1 MIGQGR
7 RGAAQETKSACGE
20 RRQAQKT
27 KKAGALVAERRKR
40 VNWLSISP
48 SKLLRT
54 NRQCLDCWAL

>member
-7 RGAAQETKSACGE
+7 GGSAQETTSACGE
-20 RRQAQKT
+20 RRHEQKT
-27 KKAGALVAERRKR
+27 RKAGALVAERRKR

-48 SKLLRT
+48 SKFLRT